1 VEKRLVGLYKRL
13 LVYLPQNFKDQFAEE
28 METVF
33 IGRIREVGSRG
44 RRAMIRLFIGELLA
58 QPGLWFLAYQRERR
72 VLKMNGSQVSTM
84 SNEKASWKAAIAAIL
99 PLVCFPLLILMTGT
113 LRSLLFAAHLH
124 FLYYALWTDVT
135 TFGIYIPF
143 YLLLLFGFLFAWLRD
158 FPRWSYTY
166 LGWLMIIL
174 ISGLGIS
181 ELNDPYLKYLKLIWG
196 PFLVAL
202 LFAIL
207 LNPTIKPLKAL
218 WRSWLWDWTLAS
230 FMLFSILEFMVLAS
244 FYEMPGPSVSRVF
257 WQALAIAVLVGG
269 ALWYMRASGRNRR
282 ILILLSSATLS
293 IAISVGVTAYYWHNF
308 PKPNIQFPING
319 YAMITQGMIFML
331 VVFAFL
337 LAPALLSATLNRLF
351 PNQLTG

>member
-1 VEKRLVGLYKRL
+1 
-13 LVYLPQNFKDQFAEE
+13 
-28 METVF
+28 
-33 IGRIREVGSRG
+33 
-44 RRAMIRLFIGELLA
+44 
-58 QPGLWFLAYQRERR
+58 
-72 VLKMNGSQVSTM
+72 MNGSQVSTM
-84 SNEKASWKAAIAAIL
+84 SNEKASWKATIAAIL

-113 LRSLLFAAHLH
+113 MRSLLFSVHLD

-202 LFAIL
+202 LFSIL

-244 FYEMPGPSVSRVF
+244 FDEMPGPSVSRVF
-257 WQALAIAVLVGG
+257 WQALAVAALVGG
-269 ALWYMRASGRNRR
+269 ALWYMRASGRSRR
-282 ILILLSSATLS
+282 ILILLGTATLS

-331 VVFAFL
+331 VVFTFL

-351 PNQLTG
+351 PNRLTG

>member
-1 VEKRLVGLYKRL
+1 MEKRLVGLYKRL

-72 VLKMNGSQVSTM
+72 VLNMNGSQVSTM
-84 SNEKASWKAAIAAIL
+84 TNEKASWKAAIAAIL

-113 LRSLLFAAHLH
+113 IRSLLFAAHLH

-218 WRSWLWDWTLAS
+218 WRSWLWDWTLVS
-230 FMLFSILEFMVLAS
+230 FMLFSILVFMVFLS
-244 FYEMPGPSVSRVF
+244 FAEMPGPSVSRVF
-257 WQALAIAVLVGG
+257 WQALAIAALVGG

>member
-1 VEKRLVGLYKRL
+1 MEKRLVGWYIKM

-33 IGRIREVGSRG
+33 IGLIREVGFRG
-44 RRAMIRLFIGELLA
+44 RRAMIRLFLGELLA
-58 QPGLWFLAYQRERR
+58 LPRLWSLAYQRERR
-72 VLKMNGSQVSTM
+72 ILKMNGSQPSTIT
-84 SNEKASWKAAIAAIL
+84 NEQASWKAAIAAVL
-99 PLVCFPLLILMTGT
+99 PLVCFPLLFLSYGAI
-113 LRSLLFAAHLH
+113 RDLLYAAHLDSL
-124 FLYYALWTDVT
+124 FGILMTDVT

-202 LFAIL
+202 LIAVL

-230 FMLFSILEFMVLAS
+230 FMLFSILEFMVVAS
-244 FYEMPGPSVSRVF
+244 FDEMPGPSVSGVI
-257 WQALAIAVLVGG
+257 WQGLAVAVLVGG
-269 ALWYMRASGRNRR
+269 AFWYMRASGRSRR
-282 ILILLSSATLS
+282 ILILLGSSALS
-293 IAISVGVTAYYWHNF
+293 IAITFGVNAYYWHNF
-308 PKPNIQFPING
+308 PKPNIQFPIDG
-319 YAMITQGMIFML
+319 YAMITQGMNFML

-351 PNQLTG
+351 SKQLTG

>member
-13 LVYLPQNFKDQFAEE
+13 LVYLPQNFKDQFSEE

-33 IGRIREVGSRG
+33 LRRIQEVGSRG
-44 RRAMIRLFIGELLA
+44 RRTMIRLFLGELLA
-58 QPGLWFLAYQRERR
+58 QPRLWSLAYQRERR
-72 VLKMNGSQVSTM
+72 ILKMNGSQPSAIT
-84 SNEKASWKAAIAAIL
+84 NEQASWKAAIAAVL
-99 PLVCFPLLILMTGT
+99 PLVCFPLLFLMTGT

-196 PFLVAL
+196 PFLAAL
-202 LFAIL
+202 LIAVL

-218 WRSWLWDWTLAS
+218 WRSWRWDWTLAS

-244 FYEMPGPSVSRVF
+244 FDEMPGPSVSGIF
-257 WQALAIAVLVGG
+257 WQALAVAALVGG
-269 ALWYMRASGRNRR
+269 ALWYMRASGQARR
-282 ILILLSSATLS
+282 ILILLGSATAS
-293 IAISVGVTAYYWHNF
+293 IAISVGVTAHYWHNF
-308 PKPNIQFPING
+308 PKPNIKYQING
-319 YAMITQGMIFML
+319 YAMIDQGLIFML